1 MLRTETLNSCKTGG
15 LFTPQDV
22 ARDIVAYLTRLE
34 KSAGL
39 HITFHCLDAELA
51 PYMHILGPYNIH
63 RHPYCLMV
71 KNSRQAWDHCIAWQG
86 RVGEACRD
94 RPVFG
99 MCYAGVEEYVFPVF
113 PGENRGFL
121 CVGGY
126 GTDREKAA
134 PRIRAVAET
143 YGLDFSNLRG
153 VYTHT
158 MPATA
163 PPPAELEALIRPV
176 CDMLRLIRLLSPYR
190 DEMPMAEDEDNVFS
204 TILAYI
210 HQNYHAAVTARIL
223 AAHCHCSVSYISHF
237 FRRRSG
243 YSLCSYVNR
252 LRMEEAAMMLR
263 ETRLPVQ
270 RVAELV
276 GFSDANYFI
285 DRFKRFSGSPPGRY
299 RRQFQGGVLSEAPRA

>member
-1 MLRTETLNSCKTGG
+1 MRTETLISCKTDG

-22 ARDIVAYLTRLE
+22 ARDIVAYLTHLE

-51 PYMHILGPYNIH
+51 PYMHILGQYNIH

-71 KNSRQAWDHCIAWQG
+71 KSCRQAWDHCIARQS
-86 RVGEACRD
+86 RVCGACRD
-94 RPVFG
+94 GPIFG
-99 MCYAGVEEYVFPVF
+99 MCYAGVEEYVCPVF

-126 GTDREKAA
+126 GTDREKAV
-134 PRIRAVAET
+134 PRIRAAAAA
-143 YGLDFSNLRG
+143 YGLDYPELLA
-153 VYTHT
+153 VYEQT
-158 MPATA
+158 MPTKA
-163 PPPAELEALIRPV
+163 PPPAELEALTRPV

-190 DEMPMAEDEDNVFS
+190 GEMPVAEDTDGVFS

-210 HQNYHAAVTARIL
+210 HHNYHTAVTARML

-243 YSLCSYVNR
+243 YSLCGYVNR
-252 LRMEEAAMMLR
+252 LRMEEAAMLLR

-270 RVAELV
+270 RVAELA

-285 DRFKRFSGSPPGRY
+285 DRFKKFSGSPPGRY
-299 RRQFQGGVLSEAPRA
+299 RRQFDGNALFELPQT